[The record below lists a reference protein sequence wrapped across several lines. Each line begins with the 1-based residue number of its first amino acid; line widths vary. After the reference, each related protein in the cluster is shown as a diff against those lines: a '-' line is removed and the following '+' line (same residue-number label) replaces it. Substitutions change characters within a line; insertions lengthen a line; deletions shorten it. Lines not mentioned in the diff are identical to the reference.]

1 MNTLFFLL
9 SKMFWTLVQPLSL
22 LIILIGFAIL
32 ALYRGRIGFAR
43 RVLVGVLCAFVLIGF
58 FPIGNLVLEP
68 LETRFSIQPD
78 PPSPKTIIVLGG
90 SEDIKPSSHSLMPAL
105 NDAGERPIYGIALAT
120 QFPDATLVFTGGSGS
135 VLDQHLSGADVVRE
149 LVERFPTLTNEVVFE
164 GRSRNTHENAIYT
177 LNELEDQIQSPI
189 LLITS
194 AYHMPRSVR
203 VFCNSG
209 YTGLIPYPVDHLSTG
224 RVLTPRWD
232 PISNFS
238 DLSTGIREWIG
249 LFAYYVTGRI
259 DTFFPKAT
267 C

>member
-1 MNTLFFLL
+1 MNTLFFVL
-9 SKMFWTLVQPLSL
+9 SKLFWTLVQPLSL
-22 LIILIGFAIL
+22 LIILIGVAIFAL
-32 ALYRGRIGFAR
+32 LRGRFGFTRRMLIGVF
-43 RVLVGVLCAFVLIGF
+43 CAFLLIGF
-58 FPIGNLVLEP
+58 FPIANLFLKP

-90 SEDIKPSSHSLMPAL
+90 SEDIKPSSQSLMPAL

-120 QFPDATLVFTGGSGS
+120 QFPNATLVFTGGSGS
-135 VLDQHLSGADVVRE
+135 VLDQHLRGADVLRE
-149 LVERFPTLTNEVVFE
+149 LVERFPTLTNKVVFE
-164 GRSRNTHENAIYT
+164 DRSRNTHENAIYT
-177 LNELEDQIQSPI
+177 RDRLGDQIQSPI

-194 AYHMPRSVR
+194 AFHMPRSVG

-224 RVLTPRWD
+224 QVLTPRWD

-249 LFAYYVTGRI
+249 LLAYYATGRI
-259 DTFFPKAT
+259 DRFLPKDT

>member
-1 MNTLFFLL
+1 MNTLFFVM
-9 SKMFWTLVQPLSL
+9 SKVFWTLVQPLSL
-22 LIILIGFAIL
+22 LIILIGVAIL

-43 RVLVGVLCAFVLIGF
+43 RVLVGVLCAFLLIGL
-58 FPIGNLVLEP
+58 FPIGNLILLP
-68 LETRFSIQPD
+68 LNTRFSIQPN

-90 SEDIKPSSHSLMPAL
+90 SEDTKPSSHSLMPAL

-135 VLDQHLSGADVVRE
+135 VLDQHLSGADVLRK
-149 LVERFPTLTNEVVFE
+149 LLNRFPTLANKVVFE
-164 GRSRNTHENAIYT
+164 DRSRNTHENAIYT
-177 LNELEDQIQSPI
+177 RDELGDQIHSPI

-194 AYHMPRSVR
+194 AFHMPRSVG

-224 RVLTPRWD
+224 QVVTPRWD

-238 DLSTGIREWIG
+238 DLSRGIREWIG
-249 LFAYYVTGRI
+249 PLAYYATGRI
-259 DTFFPKAT
+259 DTFFPKET